1 MAKSLTSV
9 LNQGPIAD
17 DWAKITIERW
27 KTAIKDKGIGLTQSL
42 INSFNHELQMAGND
56 VKVVT
61 LRFNF
66 YGRFRDMGVGR
77 GLKAYERG
85 TNKQNLIGAKRYGA
99 NVRYVGRQ
107 PKKWYNKIKQ
117 AETFR
122 LGELLATAE
131 GKKLIQNIEADF
143 SNTITL
149 KM

>member
-1 MAKSLTSV
+1 MAKTNNPI
-9 LNQGPIAD
+9 NQAGIAK
-17 DWAKITIERW
+17 DWAEITIERW
-27 KTAIKDKGIGLTQSL
+27 KSAIKDKGIGVTQSL
-42 INSFNHELQMAGND
+42 INSFKHELSISGND

-85 TNKQNLIGAKRYGA
+85 TNKRNLIGAKRYGA
-99 NVRYVGRQ
+99 NVAYIGRQ
-107 PKKWYNKIKQ
+107 PKKWYNKVKQ
-117 AETFR
+117 AETYR

-131 GKKLIQNIEADF
+131 GKRLIQNIEADF
-143 SNTITL
+143 SNTITV